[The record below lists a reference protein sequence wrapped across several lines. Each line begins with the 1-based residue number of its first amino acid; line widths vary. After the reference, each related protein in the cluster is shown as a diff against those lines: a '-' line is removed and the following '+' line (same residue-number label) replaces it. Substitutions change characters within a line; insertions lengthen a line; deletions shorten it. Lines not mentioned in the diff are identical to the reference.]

1 MAFNGFDYSL
11 LASVGRDGGGAKL
24 GLSGASTLFYS
35 FVSLGHDT
43 DIRVD
48 TVVLGSRGNPFK
60 SDIFPSTLLFLT

>member
-1 MAFNGFDYSL
+1 M
-11 LASVGRDGGGAKL
+11 

-60 SDIFPSTLLFLT
+60 SDIFPLTSFLFLT